1 MSAKLVQGERK
12 SKLVCNFSEP
22 PPNLGAVKVKQTSE
36 EYQMKLV
43 KNGIPLLAL
52 ALRVPSVAKHIKSQ
66 YMVSEKNKQFF
77 YELPPTWVIKSS
89 KHDAETLRS

>member
-1 MSAKLVQGERK
+1 
-12 SKLVCNFSEP
+12 
-22 PPNLGAVKVKQTSE
+22 
-36 EYQMKLV
+36 MKLV

-77 YELPPTWVIKSS
+77 YELPPT
-89 KHDAETLRS
+89 